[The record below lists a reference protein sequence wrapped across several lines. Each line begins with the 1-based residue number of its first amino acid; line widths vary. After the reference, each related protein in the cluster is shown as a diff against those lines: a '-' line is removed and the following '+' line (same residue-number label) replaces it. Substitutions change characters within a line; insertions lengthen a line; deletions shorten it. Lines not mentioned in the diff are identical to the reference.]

1 MASIVI
7 VIVIVIVLL
16 SWRIFNTTLIN
27 KIKFLFSLEFNQKL
41 ENEKMTDVQRT
52 TARDVRRRGKN
63 KVDLNIFIK
72 KCLFTLELIIMKPCK
87 NLTR

>member
-7 VIVIVIVLL
+7 VNIAIVLL

-72 KCLFTLELIIMKPCK
+72 KCLFT
-87 NLTR
+87 

>member
-1 MASIVI
+1 MAS
-7 VIVIVIVLL
+7 IVIVIVLL

-72 KCLFTLELIIMKPCK
+72 KCLFTLELIIMKLCK

>member
-1 MASIVI
+1 MAS
-7 VIVIVIVLL
+7 IVIVIVLL

-72 KCLFTLELIIMKPCK
+72 KCLFT
-87 NLTR
+87 

>member
-1 MASIVI
+1 MASI

-72 KCLFTLELIIMKPCK
+72 KCLFT
-87 NLTR
+87 